1 LKELQTRENILN
13 SQIRTTIVTGGAGS
27 IGLATSARLVARDM
41 RVLVVDKDAHQIEQ
55 IADRFKDKIV
65 NLPAMRLVRKDGV
78 ISASAA
84 RDWAR
89 P

>member
-1 LKELQTRENILN
+1 
-13 SQIRTTIVTGGAGS
+13 
-27 IGLATSARLVARDM
+27 M

-84 RDWAR
+84 CDWAR